1 MKIDIINLCYLQTK
15 HTASQACHLTDASS
29 QILEI
34 TTDSTDSQSY
44 RQKCLYFD
52 RPLLMEKPDIVVGT
66 PSRLLAHLKAQN
78 LTLKDT
84 LEVLVIDEADLVF
97 SYGYENDLKSLLTFL
112 PKIYQAFLMSAT
124 LSDEVFAL
132 KKLVL
137 HNPVSLVHGP
147 FTSWQ

>member
-1 MKIDIINLCYLQTK
+1 
-15 HTASQACHLTDASS
+15 
-29 QILEI
+29 
-34 TTDSTDSQSY
+34 
-44 RQKCLYFD
+44 
-52 RPLLMEKPDIVVGT
+52 MEKPDIVVGT

-137 HNPVSLVHGP
+137 HNPVSLVHGH